1 MILLG
6 LACLSGGDDESSAP
20 VDTVPD
26 TITYPDSNR
35 ILIYDGHGGE
45 PGDSVGNGGTDV
57 AEAYWNSLGYEA
69 ERRDNLGEP
78 DKFRMLVLMDSGV
91 REPFAFQDADLEKIT
106 GAMKTGTRVV
116 VLTSPENC
124 DGVTLN
130 PLLEKLGV
138 GMRLTGENAPTTII
152 TDAVSG
158 DQMTAGVSE
167 VYLGFPCLLEP
178 NGSTVLLIDDRE
190 SFAAR
195 ERPLYAGDVVVIGD
209 YGWMDDTDS
218 LGDGDNR
225 LFLERLAEIEE

>member
-1 MILLG
+1 MILLA

-26 TITYPDSNR
+26 TITFPDSNR

-45 PGDSVGNGGTDV
+45 PGDSVGNGGTDL

-78 DKFRMLVLMDSGV
+78 EMFRMLVLMDSGV
-91 REPFAFQDADLEKIT
+91 REPYAFQDADVEKIT
-106 GAMKTGTRVV
+106 GAMKTGTRVAI
-116 VLTSPENC
+116 LTSRENC
-124 DGVTLN
+124 DGVTIN

-138 GMRLTGENAPTTII
+138 DMRLAGENAPTTII
-152 TDAVSG
+152 TDAVDG
-158 DQMTAGVSE
+158 DAMTEGVSE
-167 VYLGFPCLLEP
+167 VYLGFPCLVEP
-178 NGSTVLLIDDRE
+178 NGARVLLIDDRD
-190 SFAAR
+190 SFAVR
-195 ERPLYAGDVVVIGD
+195 QRPRYAGDVVLIGD

-225 LFLERLAEIEE
+225 LFLQRLAEIEE